1 MNILPALPKAPAQAK
16 SALPALAP
24 KAESVST
31 PAAEGDAVVL
41 GGEQPE
47 KEWTVLVWA
56 NGKTDGADRL
66 APSVMRELEVAGS
79 DGKMDIVAQ
88 LGRKQRVYDKV
99 TKDWHGVK
107 RYHVQRN
114 EDPLPTQKE
123 IFKWFLPPY
132 TEGITSPVLQ
142 DLGNADMGSSASLS
156 EFLQWGMKEYPA
168 KNYAVIIY
176 GESGGFAAAALDET
190 TGQKSTYKG
199 VAQAIREAEKAS
211 GGDVKLVAL
220 DGSFGAGLEAADELK
235 GVADILVGSQ
245 APVSLGSLQ
254 LDMVMKDLK
263 FELAEKGTVTPEQL
277 AKWFVF
283 ETHANPGPMA
293 AMVNPTLSAI
303 DLKKIDEVKA
313 AYTQVAAELAKS
325 LGDSPKA
332 KDALRQAIG
341 DTQSFIKDKDTSSG
355 FYGDFRDIT
364 HFAKNLQEDV
374 RLGEGVHSAA
384 KALVEATQAS
394 IIDNA
399 KHGAALQNANGLSGY
414 LPLDA
419 GFDLHSSW
427 KAPRGFDPLHG
438 YNDTSVA
445 HGSEWTNVLKSIAE
459 EQKGNARLRGWGLGN
474 VGIVRANKAMAAVK
488 KAGAFALGLT
498 SSIGNW
504 QSWQMARGKEPG
516 TYFGIPAS
524 VGVPL
529 SVVGG
534 ARNAFLGGK
543 QVVSAIGDDSLKNK
557 KQAIVDGALSTVGGL
572 GVSGAA
578 IGHLWGD
585 AAIIK
590 RPAAIVAA
598 GASIGK
604 QVYGF
609 YATRAAQAKAK
620 QEAVDSTLEQRVA
633 RLQAEGS
640 DAGSYYVPPVWQ
652 FINSVASAGNA
663 DLSKV
668 GG

>member
-1 MNILPALPKAPAQAK
+1 MHILTSLPKAAPPSSK
-16 SALPALAP
+16 ALTP
-24 KAESVST
+24 KAPSEDAAVAA
-31 PAAEGDAVVL
+31 PAGDAVEL
-41 GGEQPE
+41 NGDKPE

-56 NGKTDGADRL
+56 NGKTNGADRL

-79 DGKMDIVAQ
+79 DEKMDIVAQ

-114 EDPLPTQKE
+114 EDPLPLQKE

-132 TEGITSPVLQ
+132 TEGIISPVTQ

-168 KNYAVIIY
+168 KNYAVVIH
-176 GESGGFAAAALDET
+176 GESGGFAAATLDET
-190 TGQKSTYKG
+190 TGHKTTYKG

-211 GGDVKLVAL
+211 GGDVKLVAI
-220 DGSFGAGLEAADELK
+220 DGSFGAGLEAAHELK
-235 GVADILVGSQ
+235 DVAEILVGSQ
-245 APVSLGSLQ
+245 APVKLGSLQ

-303 DLKKIDEVKA
+303 DLSKIDAVKQ
-313 AYTQVAAELAKS
+313 AYGKVAAELSKS
-325 LGDSPKA
+325 LQENPRS

-341 DTQSFIKDKDTSSG
+341 DTQNFANDQNSSSG
-355 FYGDFRDIT
+355 FYGDFRDLT
-364 HFAKNLQEDV
+364 HFAKNLQADA
-374 RLGEGVHSAA
+374 RLGEAVHAAA
-384 KALVEATQAS
+384 KALTEASAAS
-394 IIDNA
+394 VIDNA
-399 KHGAALQNANGLSGY
+399 RHGAALQNANGLSGY

-419 GFDLHSSW
+419 GFDLHNGW

-438 YNDTSVA
+438 YNDTTVA
-445 HGSEWTNVLKSIAE
+445 QGSDWTKVLQEISE

-474 VGIVRANKAMAAVK
+474 VGIVRANKLISGAK
-488 KAGAFALGLT
+488 KAGAFAFGLT
-498 SSIGNW
+498 SKIG
-504 QSWQMARGKEPG
+504 SWQAYKFARGQEPG
-516 TYFGIPAS
+516 RYFGIPAS

-534 ARNAFLGGK
+534 ARSAFLGG
-543 QVVSAIGDDSLKNK
+543 QQILTAVGNDNLKNK
-557 KQAIVDGALSTVGGL
+557 KQAIIDGALSTVGGL
-572 GVSGAA
+572 GVGTAAVGHLFEGAA
-578 IGHLWGD
+578 FL
-585 AAIIK
+585 K
-590 RPAAIVAA
+590 RPAAMAA
-598 GASIGK
+598 VGTSIGK
-604 QVYGF
+604 QVYGV
-609 YATRAAQAKAK
+609 YATRNAQAKAK
-620 QEAVDSTLEQRVA
+620 QEALDSTLEQRVA
-633 RLQAEGS
+633 KLAAEGARG
-640 DAGSYYVPPVWQ
+640 DYYVPPVWQ
-652 FINSVASAGNA
+652 FISNVASAGNA

-668 GG
+668 DG